1 MQFGS
6 SPRVCR
12 FGFVFLFTVFGT
24 LTSSAQL
31 DQFGQGLGGQL
42 GQQPSCDPNDPTC
55 QSSDQGNFQT
65 RSPSSNQQQQTLTP
79 QIIVPGQDTTQT
91 NTQNNLQNQQ
101 QNQNQLTRLPL
112 DSPTAADLW
121 SKPVS
126 KSAFHVCTGQFSSGY
141 ARLCRRAWGR
151 INHPDVGSG
160 HA

>member
-31 DQFGQGLGGQL
+31 DQFGQGLGGQI

-55 QSSDQGNFQT
+55 QTPDDGSVPVRN
-65 RSPSSNQQQQTLTP
+65 PSSNQQQQNSVP
-79 QIIVPGQDTTQT
+79 QIVVPGQDTTQT

-112 DSPTAADLW
+112 DSPTEFQLLVANSIGKMLPIYGVNLFQIGRA
-121 SKPVS
+121 
-126 KSAFHVCTGQFSSGY
+126 HV
-141 ARLCRRAWGR
+141 
-151 INHPDVGSG
+151 
-160 HA
+160 